1 MTIFGAIVFLG
12 VFLELSPRSL
22 QNTSLSW
29 LGWDKVTGHDNFY
42 FKKRQW
48 LADARTFVE
57 GVSFLCNFTS
67 FSQSSPMDVAL
78 VPSSSLDRSGNSTNL
93 TEIERPTI

>member
-1 MTIFGAIVFLG
+1 
-12 VFLELSPRSL
+12 
-22 QNTSLSW
+22 
-29 LGWDKVTGHDNFY
+29 
-42 FKKRQW
+42 
-48 LADARTFVE
+48 VE